1 MQGAF
6 NIALLLGQHFLASQ
20 PLTSGKAS
28 DCRPNHWTL
37 RKDREYSSVVEHLT
51 YIALGLIPSYRQV
64 LLPRLPPSLSLSLY
78 ESFACMHDCEP
89 CACLAFVEVRR
100 TVLSPLALELG
111 RVVSWVLGIEAGSP
125 SRASALNH

>member
-1 MQGAF
+1 MQT
-6 NIALLLGQHFLASQ
+6 Q
-20 PLTSGKAS
+20 PLDTEKGQGVQLSGGALNVHRPGLDSQLQTSS
-28 DCRPNHWTL
+28 P
-37 RKDREYSSVVEHLT
+37 
-51 YIALGLIPSYRQV
+51 
-64 LLPRLPPSLSLSLY
+64 LSLY

>member
-1 MQGAF
+1 MQTQSLDTEKGQGVQLSGGALNVHRPGLDF
-6 NIALLLGQHFLASQ
+6 QLQ
-20 PLTSGKAS
+20 TSS
-28 DCRPNHWTL
+28 
-37 RKDREYSSVVEHLT
+37 
-51 YIALGLIPSYRQV
+51 
-64 LLPRLPPSLSLSLY
+64 PPPPPFLSLSLH

-111 RVVSWVLGIEAGSP
+111 RVVSWALGIEAGSP